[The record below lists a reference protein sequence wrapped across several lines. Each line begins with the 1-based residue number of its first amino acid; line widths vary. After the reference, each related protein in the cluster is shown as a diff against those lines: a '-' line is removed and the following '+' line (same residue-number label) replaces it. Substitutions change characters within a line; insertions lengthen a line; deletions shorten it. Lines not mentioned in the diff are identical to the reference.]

1 MYLGILKRDLKRKK
15 TMNTILLIFM
25 VLSVMFVSSSVN
37 TMLSVMSATDRF
49 LDLSGANDYFAA
61 DIGEKSGENAL
72 EKLNSLDCVSSIKSE
87 RIFYLNENSVRYNG
101 KIAEISSNGVLNSI
115 DDISIRIYD
124 KNKKELTKVG
134 DGEIYVKR
142 SFLEKN
148 NIPIGAEIEITSG
161 GYSGKFKVK
170 GTVLDVLFGSEM
182 MGTPRF
188 IISRNEFDKFV
199 RSSKDGKYDM
209 NKGVIMNIETTDI
222 SKVENTVSGID
233 GIAFTGTRD
242 VIKLTYIM
250 DMITAG
256 IFLIVS
262 ICLIIISLVLLKFT
276 IGFTISEE
284 YREIGVMKAIGIRN
298 SKIQNLYMVKYLAM
312 AIFGAVTG
320 FLAGIPFGDAMKAQS
335 AKNIVAGDGNDILV
349 NLICSAVVVLIIA
362 LFCRISTGKVKKFTP
377 VDAIRSGENGKRYKK
392 KGILSLSQSHTGP
405 VFFMAVNDIISGFRH
420 FAVMTV
426 TFIVGI
432 LMITI
437 IINTMSTLQSP
448 KLLAWFSM
456 SDCDVALEDK
466 ECIDKYNRPDGQKL
480 RAEYLEKMEK
490 TLAEN
495 DIPAECFGE
504 SLFKLSVQNGDKK
517 TMSLAFIG
525 SGTTTDQYAYIDGTP
540 PENPD
545 EIAISYITS
554 DKLNVRIG
562 DTVTV
567 KTGGENEKFIVTALF
582 QSMNNMGEG
591 IRLNENLPM
600 DFSKVLGYFSYQ
612 IKYTDNPSDSELN
625 KRYEIIKELYPDY
638 KLRTAGEYLDY
649 SISGVAGAMADTKS
663 FIIIM
668 VMIINILV
676 VVLMEKSFLTR
687 ERGEIALMKAIGFK
701 NHTLIAWQTI
711 RIAILML
718 TAVIIA
724 VLLTEPF
731 SQLAVG
737 GIFRTMGA
745 KYIVFDTNILEAYII
760 WPLAVFAVTV
770 LASMISAL
778 WIRSISSQEVNNIE

>member
-25 VLSVMFVSSSVN
+25 ILSVMFVSSSVN
-37 TMLSVMSATDRF
+37 TMMSVMSATDRF
-49 LDLSGANDYFAA
+49 LDLSGAEDYFAA
-61 DIGEKSGENAL
+61 TLGEKSGEEAL
-72 EKLNSLDCVSSIKSE
+72 KKLEFLDCVSSIKSE
-87 RIFYLNENSVRYNG
+87 RFFYITENSIRYNG
-101 KIAEISSNGVLNSI
+101 KLAEISSNGVLNNV
-115 DDISIRIYD
+115 DDISIKIFD
-124 KNKKELTKVG
+124 TNKNELTHVN
-134 DGEIYVKR
+134 DGEIYVKN

-148 NIPIGAEIEITSG
+148 HIPMGAEIEITSG
-161 GYSGKFKVK
+161 GYTGKFKVK

-188 IISRNEFDKFV
+188 IISHNEFDKFV
-199 RSSKDGKYDM
+199 QSTKDEKYDM
-209 NKGVIMNIETTDI
+209 YKGVILNISTTDI
-222 SKVENTVSGID
+222 AKVENVVSGIS

-242 VIKLTYIM
+242 VIKITYIM

-312 AIFGAVTG
+312 AIAGAVIG
-320 FLAGIPFGDAMKAQS
+320 FFAGIPFGDMMKAQS
-335 AKNIVAGDGNDILV
+335 ANNIVAGDGNDIFV
-349 NLICSAVVVLIIA
+349 NLICSAAVVLIIA
-362 LFCRISTGKVKKFTP
+362 LFCRISTRKVKKFTP
-377 VDAIRSGENGKRYKK
+377 VDAIRNGENGKRYKK
-392 KGILSLSQSHTGP
+392 KGLLSLSKSHSRP
-405 VFFMAVNDIISGFRH
+405 VFFMAVNDILSGFRH

-437 IINTMSTLQSP
+437 IINTISTVQSP

-456 SDCDVALEDK
+456 ADCDVALEDK

-480 RAEYLEKMEK
+480 RTEYLEEMEK
-490 TLAEN
+490 TLADN
-495 DIPAECFGE
+495 NIPAECFGE
-504 SLFKLSVQNGDKK
+504 ALFRLSIQKGDKK

-525 SGTTTDQYAYIDGTP
+525 TGTTTDQYAYIDGTP
-540 PENPD
+540 PESID
-545 EIAISYITS
+545 EIAISYITA
-554 DKLNVRIG
+554 DKLNVKIG
-562 DTVTV
+562 DTVIV
-567 KTGGENEKFIVTALF
+567 KTGSENEVFIVTALF
-582 QSMNNMGEG
+582 QSMNNMGEA
-591 IRLNENLPM
+591 IRFNEKLPM

-612 IKYTDNPSDSELN
+612 IKFTDNPSASQLN
-625 KRYEIIKELYPDY
+625 ERYEKIKELYPDY
-638 KLRTAGEYLDY
+638 KLRTASEYLDY
-649 SISGVAGAMADTKS
+649 SISGVAGAMSGTKN
-663 FIIIM
+663 FIVLM

-676 VVLMEKSFLTR
+676 VVLMEKSFLTK

-711 RIAILML
+711 RIALLMAL
-718 TAVIIA
+718 AVIIA
-724 VLLTEPF
+724 VLLTEPA
-731 SQLAVG
+731 SQFAVG

-745 KYIVFDTNILEAYII
+745 KYIIFDSNVLEAYILY
-760 WPLAVFAVTV
+760 PLAVFAVTI
-770 LASMISAL
+770 LAAMISAFG
-778 WIRSISSQEVNNIE
+778 IRSISSQEVNNIE